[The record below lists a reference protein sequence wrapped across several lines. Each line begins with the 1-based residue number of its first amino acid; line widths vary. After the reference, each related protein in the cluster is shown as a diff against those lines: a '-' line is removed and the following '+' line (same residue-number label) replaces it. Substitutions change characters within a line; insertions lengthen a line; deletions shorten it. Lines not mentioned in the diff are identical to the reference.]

1 MKKLNTEWN
10 LGLLY
15 KSEKD
20 PNIEKDLKLIERS
33 YSDFEKKYK
42 KSDFTKTPTA
52 LLKALQD
59 MEKLSEDQSR
69 IAPWWYF
76 ALRSDLNSE
85 DKVAQAYATKNE
97 QRITN
102 AANKIEFFKLKIAKI
117 PAIDQK
123 KYLNNPLLKP
133 YKYSLERIFRAS
145 KYYLTEEEEQLA
157 SLLNGTSYE
166 MWIQASENKLNKET
180 VLHHN
185 KKFNLTQAI
194 GMSAELPKK
203 DRRELHNKINQSL
216 KSISDIAE
224 AEMNAIYNFK
234 KVMDERRG
242 FQKPYSDTILGH
254 ENEEKNIEML
264 VELITKNFKI
274 SHRFYKLHAKLLKE
288 KKIPLADRNAKI
300 GEIKKKFDFESSVN
314 IVKKSFEKV
323 DKKYAEIL
331 DNFLNNRQI
340 DVYPKKGKRGGAYCW
355 GTGKLP
361 TFVLL
366 NHLDNIR
373 SVETLAHEMGHAI
386 HNELSKNQ
394 PPRYR
399 HYSTAC
405 AEVASTFFEQLVS
418 EDLVQHLSKE
428 EQVVLLH
435 NKIQGD
441 IATIF
446 RQIAFF
452 NFENELHLKIREKG
466 QVTKEEMAAL
476 MNKHFKSYLGPAF
489 DFTDDDGYFYVYISH
504 LRRFFYVYTY
514 SYGQIVSR
522 ALYENWLKD
531 PAYKSKI
538 EQFLSAGRSQSPEE
552 IFKSVGIDTSDPEF
566 FKAGL
571 KGLERDIIR
580 LEKLTKD
587 KASKKLKK

>member
-20 PNIEKDLKLIERS
+20 PKIEKDLKLIEKS
-33 YSDFEKKYK
+33 YLDFETKYK
-42 KSDFTKTPTA
+42 KVDFTRTPSTLLRA
-52 LLKALQD
+52 LKD
-59 MEKLSEDQSR
+59 WEKLNETQSQV
-69 IAPWWYF
+69 APWWYF

-85 DKVAQAYATKNE
+85 DKIAQANATKNE
-97 QRITN
+97 QRLTT
-102 AANKIEFFKLKIAKI
+102 AANKVEFFKLKIAKI
-117 PAIDQK
+117 PTTQQK
-123 KYLNNPLLKP
+123 KFLNNPILKP
-133 YKYSLERIFRAS
+133 YKYSLERVFKAS
-145 KYYLTEEEEQLA
+145 KYFLTEQEEQLA

-166 MWIQASENKLNKET
+166 MWIQASENKLNNQT
-180 VLHHN
+180 ISHNN
-185 KKFNLTQAI
+185 KKITLTEAI
-194 GMSAELPKK
+194 GRCSELPKRE
-203 DRRELHNKINQSL
+203 RRILHEKINQSL

-224 AEMNAIYNFK
+224 GEMNAIYNYK
-234 KVMDERRG
+234 KIMDERRG
-242 FQKPYSDTILGH
+242 FEKPYSDTILGH

-264 VELITKNFKI
+264 VSLISKNFRI

-288 KKIPLADRNAKI
+288 KRLSLADRNAKI
-300 GEIKKKFDFESSVN
+300 GKIKKKFDFEGSVN
-314 IVKKSFEKV
+314 IVKESFAKV
-323 DKKYAEIL
+323 DKKYSDIL
-331 DNFLNNRQI
+331 DDFLNNKQI
-340 DVYPKKGKRGGAYCW
+340 DVFPKKGKRGGAYCW

-418 EDLVQHLSKE
+418 EDLVKHLSKE
-428 EQVVLLH
+428 EQIVLLH

-452 NFENELHLKIREKG
+452 NFENDLHLMIREKG
-466 QVTKEEMAAL
+466 QVTKEEMAVL
-476 MNKHFKSYLGPAF
+476 MNKHIKSYLGPIF
-489 DFTDDDGYFYVYISH
+489 DFTEDDGYFYVYISH

-531 PAYKSKI
+531 PSYKSKI
-538 EQFLSAGRSQSPEE
+538 EQFLSSGRSKSPED
-552 IFKSVGIDTSDPEF
+552 IFKSVGIDTSKPEF
-566 FKAGL
+566 FQAGL
-571 KGLERDIIR
+571 DGLERDIIS
-580 LEKLTKD
+580 LEKLTGGN
-587 KASKKLKK
+587 KK

>member
-1 MKKLNTEWN
+1 MKKHNTEWN

-15 KSEKD
+15 QSEKD
-20 PNIEKDLKLIERS
+20 PQIEKDLKLIEKS
-33 YSDFEKKYK
+33 YLDFEKKYK
-42 KSDFTKTPTA
+42 KADFTRTA
-52 LLKALQD
+52 TSLLRALKD
-59 MEKLSEDQSR
+59 WEKLNETQSF

-85 DKVAQAYATKNE
+85 DKIAQANATKNE
-97 QRITN
+97 QRITA
-102 AANKIEFFKLKIAKI
+102 AANKVEFFKLKIAKI
-117 PAIDQK
+117 PLTQQK
-123 KYLNNPLLKP
+123 KFLNNPILKQFN
-133 YKYSLERIFRAS
+133 YSLERVFKSS
-145 KYYLTEEEEQLA
+145 KYFLTEQEEQLA

-166 MWIQASENKLNKET
+166 MWIQASENKLNKEV
-180 VLHHN
+180 VLHKN
-185 KKFNLTQAI
+185 KKITLTEAI
-194 GMSAELPKK
+194 GICPELPKK
-203 DRRELHNKINQSL
+203 DRHQLYGKIHQSL

-224 AEMNAIYNFK
+224 AEMNAIYNYK
-234 KVMDERRG
+234 KIMDERRG
-242 FQKPYSDTILGH
+242 FKKPYSDTVLGH

-264 VELITKNFKI
+264 VDLITKNFKI

-288 KKIPLADRNAKI
+288 KRLPLADRNAKI
-300 GEIKKKFDFESSVN
+300 GEIKKKFDFETSVK
-314 IVKKSFEKV
+314 IVREAFGKV
-323 DKKYAEIL
+323 DVKYSDIL
-331 DNFLNNRQI
+331 DNFLENKQI
-340 DVYPKKGKRGGAYCW
+340 DVLPRKGKRGGAYCW

-418 EDLVQHLSKE
+418 EDLAKHLSKDE
-428 EQVVLLH
+428 KIVLLH

-441 IATIF
+441 IGTIF

-452 NFENELHLKIREKG
+452 NYENELHLKIREKG

-476 MNKHFKSYLGPAF
+476 MNKHIKSYIGPIF
-489 DFTDDDGYFYVYISH
+489 DFTEDDGYFYVYISH

-531 PAYKSKI
+531 PTYKSKI
-538 EQFLSAGRSQSPEE
+538 EQFLSAGRSKTPED

-566 FKAGL
+566 FKSGL
-571 KGLERDIIR
+571 KGIDRDIT
-580 LEKLTKD
+580 LLAKLTGHKI
-587 KASKKLKK
+587 